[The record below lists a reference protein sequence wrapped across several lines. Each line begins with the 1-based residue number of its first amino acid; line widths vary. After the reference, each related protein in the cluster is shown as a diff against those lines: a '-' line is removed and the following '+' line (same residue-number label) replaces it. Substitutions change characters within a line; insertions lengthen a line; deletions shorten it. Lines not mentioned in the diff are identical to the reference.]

1 MKASFEK
8 GHTLKSFFY
17 SRTSIVLLAVV
28 SVFSILSVISIF
40 EKRKEAKTQATI
52 AEKRLLDLQERKET
66 LTKDIAHINDQT
78 GKEELLRDRFH
89 VVAPGEELVIIVDE
103 NEKTQVVLDK
113 KSEASF
119 WDTIRT
125 FFTTPN

>member
-17 SRTSIVLLAVV
+17 SRTSIVLLAVI
-28 SVFSILSVISIF
+28 SVFTILSVISIF

-66 LTKDIAHINDQT
+66 LTKDIAHINDKT

-89 VVAPGEELVIIVDE
+89 VVAPGEELVVIVDE
-103 NEKTQVVLDK
+103 NAKEETAVNTKTEV
-113 KSEASF
+113 SF
-119 WDTIRT
+119 WDTLLN
-125 FFTTPN
+125 FFTLSN

>member
-17 SRTSIVLLAVV
+17 SRTSIVILAVI
-28 SVFSILSVISIF
+28 SIFTILSVISIF

-66 LTKDIAHINDQT
+66 LTKDIAHINDKT

-89 VVAPGEELVIIVDE
+89 VVAPGEELVVIVDE
-103 NEKTQVVLDK
+103 NDK
-113 KSEASF
+113 EETNLNVKAEVSF
-119 WDTIRT
+119 WDTIRN
-125 FFTTPN
+125 FFTPSN

>member
-1 MKASFEK
+1 MKTSFEK

-40 EKRKEAKTQATI
+40 EKREEAKTQAII
-52 AEKRLLDLQERKET
+52 AEKRLYDLQERKET
-66 LTKDIAHINDQT
+66 LTKDIAHINDKT
-78 GKEELLRDRFH
+78 GKEELLRDRYH
-89 VVAPGEELVIIVDE
+89 VVSPGEELVVIVDE
-103 NEKTQVVLDK
+103 NEKTESTLNK
-113 KSEASF
+113 KEDASF

-125 FFTTPN
+125 FFTTQN